1 MTDTDEPIRKS
12 LLPCTPPPEW
22 EFHSVFGAPSGCML
36 LPSDAGPVVVRR
48 RVSYGDWEPVRP
60 DHWAEETTSDAHP
73 AAPAVPSAPADRAA
87 LREQIA
93 ETMARADGWEWAAAN
108 FSSLSTPTS
117 DRYRKLAD
125 AVLAVLPA
133 DAGRATVLAEVIA
146 RVEAMRGYPGFVLP
160 EEIVAELRR
169 VADEAQPTTRN
180 PSVITDRVLSEVLAE
195 RIRQDGEWGEQ
206 NHPDGTGGYEARRI
220 AEDAQRNCQA
230 AAERGTVTWLLIADE
245 EHCEALAES
254 DPAKLRAELI
264 QDAAVKVAWIEA
276 IDRRAAV
283 AEEPT

>member
-1 MTDTDEPIRKS
+1 MTDTDE
-12 LLPCTPPPEW
+12 L
-22 EFHSVFGAPSGCML
+22 
-36 LPSDAGPVVVRR
+36 
-48 RVSYGDWEPVRP
+48 
-60 DHWAEETTSDAHP
+60 TSDTHP

-93 ETMARADGWEWAAAN
+93 AAMREHYLCTDRAEADADGNLPCRCGDWRE
-108 FSSLSTPTS
+108 PGPMGS
-117 DRYRKLAD
+117 DEDDWDSHLAD

-133 DAGRATVLAEVIA
+133 TTDRAAVYTEVADRLAADAE
-146 RVEAMRGYPGFVLP
+146 RGEKEGFTRIYRRSAAKQVR
-160 EEIVAELRR
+160 EWADELRR
-169 VADEAQPTTRN
+169 VADEAQPATRN

-220 AEDAQRNCQA
+220 AEDARRNCKA
-230 AAERGTVTWLLIADE
+230 AAERGIVTWLLISDE

-276 IDRRAAV
+276 IDRRAAA